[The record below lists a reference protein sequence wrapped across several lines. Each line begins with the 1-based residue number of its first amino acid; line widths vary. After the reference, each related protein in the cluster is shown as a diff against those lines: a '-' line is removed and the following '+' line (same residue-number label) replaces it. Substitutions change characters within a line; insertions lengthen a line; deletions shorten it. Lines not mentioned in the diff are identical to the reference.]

1 MSFDRLAP
9 VYRVME
15 RVLAG
20 DKLQR
25 CRLAHLPKTREA
37 RKALLLG
44 EGHGRFIIPLLQA
57 NPTVQITCID
67 ASAAMLAQTK
77 RAMTRAGLDPA
88 SVEFV
93 CTDIFDWYPDTNGF
107 DFIATHFFLDCF
119 RADQL
124 AVLLPKLAS
133 LATPDACWLVADFC
147 TPGQGLA
154 KLRAQAILWS
164 MYRFFRVVTRLPATR
179 LTDYTKSLSEQ
190 GFKLT
195 ARETFDWGLLRADC
209 WQRSRIL

>member
-1 MSFDRLAP
+1 VSFDRLAP
-9 VYRVME
+9 VYRALE

-25 CRLAHLPKTREA
+25 CRLAHLPKTRDA

-57 NPTVQITCID
+57 NPAVQITCID

-77 RAMTRAGLDPA
+77 RAMTHAGLDPA
-88 SVEFV
+88 RVEFV
-93 CTDIFDWYPDTNGF
+93 CTDIFDWHPAAHGF
-107 DFIATHFFLDCF
+107 DLVSTNFFLDCF
-119 RADQL
+119 RTDQL
-124 AVLLPKLAS
+124 AMLVPRLAS
-133 LATPDACWLVADFC
+133 LVTPDARWMIADFC
-147 TPGQGLA
+147 SPAHGLA

-164 MYRFFRVVTRLPATR
+164 MYRFFRVVTRLPATQ
-179 LTDYTKSLSEQ
+179 LADYTGPLQQQ

-209 WQRSRIL
+209 WQRR

>member
-9 VYRVME
+9 AYRALE

-25 CRLAHLPKTREA
+25 CRLAHLSQAEHA

-57 NPTVQITCID
+57 NPAVHVTCVD

-77 RAMTRAGLDPA
+77 RAMTRAGLNPA
-88 SVEFV
+88 RVEFV
-93 CTDIFDWYPDTNGF
+93 CTDIFDWHPGTQGF
-107 DFIATHFFLDCF
+107 DLISSNFFLDCF

-124 AVLLPKLAS
+124 DVLIPQLSS
-133 LATPDACWLVADFC
+133 LAATDARWLITDFSS
-147 TPGQGLA
+147 PAHGLA
-154 KLRAQAILWS
+154 RLRAQVILWS
-164 MYRFFRVVTRLPATR
+164 MYRFFRIMTRLPATR
-179 LTDYTKSLSEQ
+179 LADYTGPLQQQ
-190 GFKLT
+190 GFKLK

-209 WQRSRIL
+209 WQRR